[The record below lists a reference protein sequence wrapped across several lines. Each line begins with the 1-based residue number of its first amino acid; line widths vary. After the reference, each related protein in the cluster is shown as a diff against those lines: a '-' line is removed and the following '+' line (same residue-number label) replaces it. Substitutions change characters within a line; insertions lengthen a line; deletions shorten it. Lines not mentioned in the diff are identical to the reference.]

1 MDASPAAVME
11 FALPVTAPLKLGI
24 FVAAWLVARMVRFEP
39 CPKVVPELCF
49 LL

>member
-1 MDASPAAVME
+1 ME
-11 FALPVTAPLKLGI
+11 LALPVAAPLELGV
-24 FVAAWLVARMVRFEP
+24 FVAAWLRARMVRFEP